1 MADIISALNRKR
13 ASLNGQKQQI
23 RAEADRK
30 IAEIDAELANVD
42 RALKTL
48 NDAVKDYL
56 CKTCGGEGTIRRPD
70 AAGQMEDCRCPACNG
85 TGVCSS

>member
-30 IAEIDAELANVD
+30 IAEIDAEI
-42 RALKTL
+42 
-48 NDAVKDYL
+48 
-56 CKTCGGEGTIRRPD
+56 G
-70 AAGQMEDCRCPACNG
+70 MEDGRG
-85 TGVCSS
+85 GVHREKVQTSGRNHN

>member
-23 RAEADRK
+23 RAEADRT
-30 IAEIDAELANVD
+30 IAEIDAEIANVD

-48 NDAVKDYL
+48 NDYL
-56 CKTCGGEGTIRRPD
+56 CKTCGGEGTIRKPD

-85 TGVCSS
+85 TGVCPS